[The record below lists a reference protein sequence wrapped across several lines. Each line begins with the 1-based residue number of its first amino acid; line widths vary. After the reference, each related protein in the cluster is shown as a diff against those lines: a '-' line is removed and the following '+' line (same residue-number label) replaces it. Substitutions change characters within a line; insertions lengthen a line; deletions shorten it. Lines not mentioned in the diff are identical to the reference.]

1 MKVSAYYLI
10 VPGIFKKVKTVSI
23 SEILKIFILGVI
35 YRKFDQ
41 VRQAVP
47 VASRQSGE
55 ALVNIGQ
62 VIIVG

>member
-1 MKVSAYYLI
+1 MKVSAVLI
-10 VPGIFKKVKTVSI
+10 CPKHFKKVKTVSI
-23 SEILKIFILGVI
+23 SEVLKIFILGVI

-47 VASRQSGE
+47 MASRRSGE